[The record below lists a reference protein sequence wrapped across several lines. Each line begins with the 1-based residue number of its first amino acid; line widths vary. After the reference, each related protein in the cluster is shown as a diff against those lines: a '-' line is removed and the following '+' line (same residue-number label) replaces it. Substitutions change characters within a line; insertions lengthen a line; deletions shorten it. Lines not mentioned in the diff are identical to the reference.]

1 LGAEVGT
8 ADDMRS
14 AVREHVE
21 HGVDVIKI
29 IASGG
34 NLTPGSRPEL
44 AQFDPEILRVAV
56 DETHRADLKITA
68 HAHGTPAV
76 AGALSAGVDQLEHVT
91 FMTAD
96 GVDPAP
102 PDLVATIVERRVNL
116 SLTVG
121 FVPIPDPPPNPMT
134 ARLPALLANLRRLCS
149 SGAPITAGTDAGVT
163 PGQAPR
169 RGPLG
174 GRQPGRGRSD
184 SSASPACVHVPGR
197 SRLWTPGSQGQ
208 TRRRLRR
215 GHFGHPRRSA
225 GRPVHAAPDHRGIRA
240 RSTARI
246 DAVLTLV
253 LARAT
258 VRQRHRSSRR
268 LGRPC
273 RWPQLG
279 RDMTFVTRP
288 PGWQSRPGQRDGN
301 SHDARPRIRRWAP
314 RPPTVLGDLDD
325 VVAHL
330 GEADNVAWDSCG
342 RTRPQSMSN
351 TACKASDLQ

>member
-1 LGAEVGT
+1 MGAEVGT

-29 IASGG
+29 MASGG

-163 PGQAPR
+163 PGKP
-169 RGPLG
+169 
-174 GRQPGRGRSD
+174 
-184 SSASPACVHVPGR
+184 H
-197 SRLWTPGSQGQ
+197 
-208 TRRRLRR
+208 
-215 GHFGHPRRSA
+215 
-225 GRPVHAAPDHRGIRA
+225 
-240 RSTARI
+240 
-246 DAVLTLV
+246 DAVRWAVGTPVAGGLTPAQAL
-253 LARAT
+253 RACT
-258 VRQRHRSSRR
+258 SQAA
-268 LGRPC
+268 LGC
-273 RWPQLG
+273 GLQG
-279 RDMTFVTRP
+279 RKGRIAV
-288 PGWQSRPGQRDGN
+288 G
-301 SHDARPRIRRWAP
+301 HDADILAIHGNP
-314 RPPTVLGDLDD
+314 LDD
-325 VVAHL
+325 PSMLHRITAVFMR
-330 GEADNVAWDSCG
+330 G
-342 RTRPQSMSN
+342 TRLEPMPY
-351 TACKASDLQ
+351 